1 MVCKNYIIKQITILS
16 SPFRLDNNRIMVENY
31 GESIQDRSIPNPVT
45 TFAEAYADFREL
57 SHCIPFFK
65 YRTFH
70 TKDFLHK
77 SSSTSFGPFAQ
88 FLVVISHNNYK
99 WETLIWKVYYLIM
112 IKHFTFTC
120 HFQQDPMART

>member
-1 MVCKNYIIKQITILS
+1 
-16 SPFRLDNNRIMVENY
+16 MVENY

-45 TFAEAYADFREL
+45 TFAEAYADYREL

-77 SSSTSFGPFAQ
+77 SSCTSFGPFAQ

-99 WETLIWKVYYLIM
+99 
-112 IKHFTFTC
+112 
-120 HFQQDPMART
+120 

>member
-1 MVCKNYIIKQITILS
+1 
-16 SPFRLDNNRIMVENY
+16 MVENY

-45 TFAEAYADFREL
+45 TFAEAYADYREL

-77 SSSTSFGPFAQ
+77 SSSTSFGDKTCAKSLLSEMSGYPF
-88 FLVVISHNNYK
+88 FKFDNV
-99 WETLIWKVYYLIM
+99 M
-112 IKHFTFTC
+112 IVLHSVEG
-120 HFQQDPMART
+120 

>member
-45 TFAEAYADFREL
+45 TFAEAYADYREL

-65 YRTFH
+65 F
-70 TKDFLHK
+70 DNVMIVLH
-77 SSSTSFGPFAQ
+77 SVEGLMVTLALLPFQ
-88 FLVVISHNNYK
+88 NL
-99 WETLIWKVYYLIM
+99 
-112 IKHFTFTC
+112 
-120 HFQQDPMART
+120 

>member
-1 MVCKNYIIKQITILS
+1 
-16 SPFRLDNNRIMVENY
+16 MVENY

-45 TFAEAYADFREL
+45 TFAEAYADYREL

-70 TKDFLHK
+70 TKNFLHK

-88 FLVVISHNNYK
+88 FLEVILHNNYK
-99 WETLIWKVYYLIM
+99 WETLI
-112 IKHFTFTC
+112 
-120 HFQQDPMART
+120 